1 MRIIVIMAI
10 SAITV
15 TTGSVILHA
24 RRGEVADQRS
34 VDLESGSARSKFAD
48 VAGRRVLAHATGVV
62 AGRTEIVSLRSEF
75 LGRVDRVFVIPGTNV
90 VAGDPLIGLED
101 ARQKHRVALAKA
113 ELVRFEVAA
122 KRLVAGSTNAE
133 IDVVRHQVDALA
145 AQLDG
150 LAKRLRRTEAAL
162 LHNVSNEQTAD
173 DLRSRHQATE
183 SEWLSMQAKLK
194 RLTDP
199 PRDED
204 LRTAIADVQAARVR
218 LAMAEEELRRRR
230 IDAAAPATIL
240 EVNAKIGELVSPSD
254 ARPMVRMV
262 DDRRLRVLAEVDEYD
277 AMRLSIGL
285 PADVYSDASRDP
297 IATGTVS
304 RIEPLMTRKSRY
316 GEWAGEQVDTH
327 VRRIWIDLSN
337 PPELPI
343 NLPVEVSV
351 YSGATDSPSSFNANV
366 GKRDDANAS

>member
-1 MRIIVIMAI
+1 MVQIAPSTAPAPTHTSAPTNTSVAAI
-10 SAITV
+10 AARSITK
-15 TTGSVILHA
+15 TYSVGNQRLTVLDNVDFHA
-24 RRGEVADQRS
+24 DPGQCVFL
-34 VDLESGSARSKFAD
+34 VGPSGSGKST
-48 VAGRRVLAHATGVV
+48 LLS
-62 AGRTEIVSLRSEF
+62 I
-75 LGRVDRVFVIPGTNV
+75 LGC
-90 VAGDPLIGLED
+90 
-101 ARQKHRVALAKA
+101 
-113 ELVRFEVAA
+113 
-122 KRLVAGSTNAE
+122 
-133 IDVVRHQVDALA
+133 
-145 AQLDG
+145 
-150 LAKRLRRTEAAL
+150 L
-162 LHNVSNEQTAD
+162 LGCDS
-173 DLRSRHQATE
+173 
-183 SEWLSMQAKLK
+183 
-194 RLTDP
+194 
-199 PRDED
+199 
-204 LRTAIADVQAARVR
+204 
-218 LAMAEEELRRRR
+218 
-230 IDAAAPATIL
+230 
-240 EVNAKIGELVSPSD
+240 GELVSPSD